1 MNYSHVL
8 GLEFRCIKW
17 QNQPSLLILIFL
29 AYLLYL
35 TTKLCWFTTY
45 LQNSAQV
52 LLSVTRYWLI
62 ISSLQWTASL
72 EITHLFDV
80 INGGNNSSSW
90 VKIVWVVNFCILGHQ
105 HLSPHYSH
113 CACHQPH
120 FPSQK
125 STPTLSNCFCFF
137 FGSLLMGRGRRKES
151 CGQFLISQHSD
162 SPRKQRLRDASSALP
177 PSTSFAQ
184 FLQQQKTLHNSS
196 NNKKNI
202 RRISFDNNYFAQFH
216 HLHRT
221 WKSGLLA
228 KRKQK
233 TYLAAVIRKLNRN
246 HVLDIVF
253 WESFFC
259 CFCEETVIH
268 QHCSHICKTQNTH
281 TLCGKKHT

>member
-1 MNYSHVL
+1 
-8 GLEFRCIKW
+8 
-17 QNQPSLLILIFL
+17 
-29 AYLLYL
+29 
-35 TTKLCWFTTY
+35 
-45 LQNSAQV
+45 
-52 LLSVTRYWLI
+52 
-62 ISSLQWTASL
+62 
-72 EITHLFDV
+72 
-80 INGGNNSSSW
+80 
-90 VKIVWVVNFCILGHQ
+90 
-105 HLSPHYSH
+105 
-113 CACHQPH
+113 
-120 FPSQK
+120 
-125 STPTLSNCFCFF
+125 
-137 FGSLLMGRGRRKES
+137 MGRGRRKES